1 MQQFLGYFLFAAF
14 TFVLV
19 LCVLYLHDRLKRS
32 RYQEEGG
39 NLHEKEMR
47 LFKLYQNLEDMLA
60 VLDQYVEETTT
71 ELARE
76 REEIQMMMQRMKI
89 DLAEAEARQVHA
101 GAQSA
106 MMEEQKAAA
115 LPAGHEGRPATGPR
129 RKRRGKVEEVRR
141 LHTGGMPEDLIA
153 KELNLSRGEVS
164 LILGMLNN

>member
-1 MQQFLGYFLFAAF
+1 MQQFLGYFLFAVFAF
-14 TFVLV
+14 GLV

-60 VLDQYVEETTT
+60 VLEQYVDETTS

-76 REEIQMMMQRMKI
+76 REEIQMMMQRLKI
-89 DLAEAEARQVHA
+89 DLAEMEARQLQS
-101 GAQSA
+101 GAQA
-106 MMEEQKAAA
+106 AMEEQKAAV
-115 LPAGHEGRPATGPR
+115 LPTGFESRPLAPPR

-141 LHTGGMPEDLIA
+141 LHTGGMPEELIA